1 MSPMTKTDSAILEVE
16 NYKVGFR
23 TERGLAKAVNGVS
36 FSLEKGQTIAIV
48 GESGSGKTVLNRGLM
63 GLLTD
68 SNTIEEGS
76 AKFMGEEIAGL
87 SRQRFWGTNMAM
99 IFQDPMSSLNPVM
112 KVGKQVAEPLVLHQ
126 GLTKK
131 ESKKEV
137 IDLFKLVGIPDPE
150 KRFSEY
156 PHQLSGGM
164 RQRVMISIALAIK
177 PDLLIADEPTTALDV
192 TVQKYILDLL
202 QELQDER
209 KMSVILITH
218 DLGVARG
225 RADEILVMY
234 GGKVMEHAPSEK
246 IFTEMSHPYTEALT
260 AAIPRLKDPKHT
272 RLIPI
277 PGSPPDLVHPPVG
290 CKFAPRCVYAQEN
303 CINEDP
309 AVTVKGR
316 HSYSCFYPVG
326 TEKNEDAY
334 KKNAAQGHTAAG
346 LKISRRRVLK

>member
-1 MSPMTKTDSAILEVE
+1 MSPTTETQPPILKVE
-16 NYKVGFR
+16 NYKIGFR

-36 FSLEKGQTIAIV
+36 FSLERGETLAIV

-68 SNTIEEGS
+68 GNTIEDGS
-76 AKFMGEEIAGL
+76 AKFIGEEIVGL
-87 SRQRFWGTNMAM
+87 SRQNFWGTSMAM

-112 KVGKQVAEPLVLHQ
+112 KVGKQVAEPLQLHQ

-131 ESKKEV
+131 EAKKEV
-137 IDLFKLVGIPDPE
+137 VELFKLVGIPDPE

-202 QELQDER
+202 RELQDQRE
-209 KMSVILITH
+209 MSVVLITH

-234 GGKVMEHAPSEK
+234 GGKVMEHAPAEK

-277 PGSPPDLVHPPVG
+277 PGSPPDLIHPPEG
-290 CKFAPRCVYAQEN
+290 CKFAPRCIYAQEK
-303 CINEDP
+303 CITDEP
-309 AVTVKGR
+309 EVTAKGR
-316 HSYSCFYPVG
+316 HSFSCFYPVG
-326 TEKNEDAY
+326 TQENKDAY
-334 KKNAAQGHTAAG
+334 QKNAEKGFTAAG
-346 LKISRRRVLK
+346 LKISQRRVLK

>member
-1 MSPMTKTDSAILEVE
+1 MDSQRQQWRFI
-16 NYKVGFR
+16 F
-23 TERGLAKAVNGVS
+23 
-36 FSLEKGQTIAIV
+36 LEKGKTIAIV

-87 SRQRFWGTNMAM
+87 SRQRFWGTNIAM

-137 IDLFKLVGIPDPE
+137 INLFKLVGIPDPE

-277 PGSPPDLVHPPVG
+277 PGSPPDLVHPRGVQI
-290 CKFAPRCVYAQEN
+290 CSTVRIRPRN
-303 CINEDP
+303 CINEEP

-326 TEKNEDAY
+326 TEKNKDAY
-334 KKNAAQGHTAAG
+334 QKNAAQGHTAAG